1 MTRSIGAYSDA
12 AFLSSQDRAT
22 RGRSV
27 LYPGASAAAKMKHEC
42 ADVWQ
47 EPDRLEM
54 TDDLKD
60 ARQGLRSVA

>member
-1 MTRSIGAYSDA
+1 
-12 AFLSSQDRAT
+12 
-22 RGRSV
+22 
-27 LYPGASAAAKMKHEC
+27 MKHEC